1 MDSSTGCVPSPGKV
15 APAGTIQN
23 SEVMLPAL
31 PVLGSMRLA
40 SMACFASP
48 PERYALPSTARSA
61 ARFLRFSVG
70 SALPTITSLL
80 SAFCCRFLATSSR
93 IALHSLST
101 RHGFP
106 IFAIFEKSHSLNLLA
121 CGGGGGGTSTVTWL
135 DAEAVKPRESVQV
148 ALT

>member
-93 IALHSLST
+93 IALQVLST
-101 RHGFP
+101 RQGF
-106 IFAIFEKSHSLNLLA
+106 FSLGKSHWLSLA
-121 CGGGGGGTSTVTWL
+121 AFGGGGGGFSN
-135 DAEAVKPRESVQV
+135 V
-148 ALT
+148 AWVE